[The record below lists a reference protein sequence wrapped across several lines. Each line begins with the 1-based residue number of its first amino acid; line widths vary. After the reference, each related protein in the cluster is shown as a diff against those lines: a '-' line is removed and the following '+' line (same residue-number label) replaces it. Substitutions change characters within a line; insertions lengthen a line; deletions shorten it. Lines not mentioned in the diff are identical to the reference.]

1 MKKLSDSIRQIKI
14 SSRKI
19 TKKPKTFQ
27 DKKKSKK
34 FGKLLQEMK
43 EKQTNKQNERFKLPC
58 LSI

>member
-14 SSRKI
+14 SFRKI

-27 DKKKSKK
+27 DKKKRKK

-43 EKQTNKQNERFKLPC
+43 EKNKQNERFKLPC

>member
-43 EKQTNKQNERFKLPC
+43 EKKTNKQTKRA
-58 LSI
+58 I